1 MKIFK
6 ASAIFLTAIFSVFT
20 LSACSLSPQKAAL
33 DISSYPVATIFLN
46 GEELG
51 NTPYKN
57 VSMKPG
63 NYKLKLVPTDA
74 SIPPWEKNISLNNKI
89 TTIVDY
95 QFNQDKDKI
104 DGYVLYFEKAGA
116 KDQSGLVVTTNP
128 DAGTVAVDGQMQG
141 FAPLN
146 IPNISEGDHQILITF
161 PGYQSKEIYAR
172 GINGYRLV
180 AEIQLKKDEL
190 PPEPEPEEGEE
201 DEEEKIVEDELSQ
214 PYVTIL
220 DTPTGWLQVR
230 LEPSTAASE
239 AARVDPGKN
248 FSLLDEEAGWYQIE
262 YKEGE
267 KGWISGKYAEK
278 FN

>member
-6 ASAIFLTAIFSVFT
+6 ISAIFLTALFSVFV

-33 DISSYPVATIFLN
+33 DISSSPTATIFLN
-46 GEELG
+46 DEELG
-51 NTPYKN
+51 TTPYKN
-57 VSMKPG
+57 VSLKPG
-63 NYKLKLVPTDA
+63 NYKLRLVPSDP
-74 SIPPWEKNISLNNKI
+74 SISPWEKNIPLNNKI
-89 TTIVDY
+89 TTIIDY
-95 QFNQDKDKI
+95 QFNQDKDKT

-128 DAGTVAVDGQMQG
+128 DAGTVTVDGQMQG

-146 IPNISEGDHQILITF
+146 IPNISEGDHRILVTF

-190 PPEPEPEEGEE
+190 PPEPEPEE
-201 DEEEKIVEDELSQ
+201 EEEKEEETTEEGLNK

-220 DTPTGWLQVR
+220 DTPTGWLRVR

-239 AARVDPGKN
+239 AAKVDPGKN
-248 FSLLDEEAGWYQIE
+248 FSFLGEEAGWYQIE
-262 YKEGE
+262 YEEGK

-278 FN
+278 FE

>member
-6 ASAIFLTAIFSVFT
+6 MSAILLSALFFIFI

-33 DISSYPVATIFLN
+33 DISSYPTATIFLN

-51 NTPYKN
+51 TTPYKN
-57 VSMKPG
+57 VSLKPG
-63 NYKLKLVPTDA
+63 NYKLRLVSSDP
-74 SIPPWEKNISLNNKI
+74 SIPPWEKNIPLNNKI
-89 TTIVDY
+89 TTIIDY

-190 PPEPEPEEGEE
+190 PPEPEPEEEE
-201 DEEEKIVEDELSQ
+201 KEEETAEEGLNK

-220 DTPTGWLQVR
+220 DTPTGWLRVR

-239 AARVDPGKN
+239 AAKIDPGKN
-248 FSLLDEEAGWYQIE
+248 FSLLDEKAGWYQIE
-262 YKEGE
+262 YEEGE

-278 FN
+278 FE

>member
-6 ASAIFLTAIFSVFT
+6 PSAIFLTAIFSIFV

-33 DISSYPVATIFLN
+33 DISSYPTATIFLN
-46 GEELG
+46 DEELG
-51 NTPYKN
+51 TTPYEN

-74 SIPPWEKNISLNNKI
+74 SISPWEKNISLNNKI

-95 QFNQDKDKI
+95 QFHQDKDKI
-104 DGYVLYFEKAGA
+104 DGHVLYFEKAGA

-146 IPNISEGDHQILITF
+146 IPNISEGDHQILVTF

-190 PPEPEPEEGEE
+190 PPEPEPEEE
-201 DEEEKIVEDELSQ
+201 DEEEEIVEDELNQ

-220 DTPTGWLQVR
+220 DTPTGWLRVR

-239 AARVDPGKN
+239 AAKVDPGKN
-248 FSLLDEEAGWYQIE
+248 FSLLGEEGGWYQIE
-262 YKEGE
+262 YEEGE

-278 FN
+278 FD